1 MKVTNIGN
9 EDTKLS
15 LFTADMIAYGQNP
28 TELKNKNKKTYRY

>member
-1 MKVTNIGN
+1 MLDINISKEKTNV
-9 EDTKLS
+9 S